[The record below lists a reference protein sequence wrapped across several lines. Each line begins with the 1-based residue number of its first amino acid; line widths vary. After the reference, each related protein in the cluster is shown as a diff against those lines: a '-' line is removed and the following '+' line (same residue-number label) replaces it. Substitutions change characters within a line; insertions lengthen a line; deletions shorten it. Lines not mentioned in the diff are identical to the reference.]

1 MIPLCETATN
11 SDIYFYG
18 FSSNAST
25 GNNADLLSNTTQ
37 TVNLRTSSNQVITF
51 SLQFFVWV
59 QQLINEQKKLR
70 QQILQQVIAREIR
83 ALSQQLDEQQKKRP
97 RSIHKNIQ
105 ESSKLSCH
113 VRMVHLNIPV
123 YFCMKCNKSSNYSKN
138 NIKTHMTRM
147 HKIAD
152 YFH

>member
-37 TVNLRTSSNQVITF
+37 TVNLRTSSNQ
-51 SLQFFVWV
+51 
-59 QQLINEQKKLR
+59 
-70 QQILQQVIAREIR
+70 QILQQVIAREIR

-97 RSIHKNIQ
+97 RSIHLNLRKIFKKASANRLCIFACLKSTKFNEEVFPKVKSRSALNNFGYFPIVNMA
-105 ESSKLSCH
+105 ESDD
-113 VRMVHLNIPV
+113 
-123 YFCMKCNKSSNYSKN
+123 SN
-138 NIKTHMTRM
+138 
-147 HKIAD
+147 
-152 YFH
+152 

>member
-97 RSIHKNIQ
+97 RSIHVTSANRLCIFACLKSTKFNEEVFPKVKSRSALNNFGYFPIVNMA
-105 ESSKLSCH
+105 ESDD
-113 VRMVHLNIPV
+113 
-123 YFCMKCNKSSNYSKN
+123 SN
-138 NIKTHMTRM
+138 
-147 HKIAD
+147 
-152 YFH
+152 

>member
-1 MIPLCETATN
+1 MDQREQPLSFKIDNIAYTVP
-11 SDIYFYG
+11 
-18 FSSNAST
+18 SNAST

-97 RSIHKNIQ
+97 RSIHPQPIDCAYLHALK
-105 ESSKLSCH
+105 
-113 VRMVHLNIPV
+113 VRNL
-123 YFCMKCNKSSNYSKN
+123 MKKSFQK
-138 NIKTHMTRM
+138 
-147 HKIAD
+147 
-152 YFH
+152 